1 MVDEVVV
8 VDDGSTDATAAV
20 AAAAGAVV
28 VAASSVLPECGPGTG
43 KGEALWKAL
52 YVATG
57 DVLVF
62 CDADLTDFDPAFV
75 TGLLG
80 PLLLEPF
87 TGAPGVGFV
96 KGHYDR
102 PVGGGRVTELVARP
116 LLGLFF
122 PELLPIRQPLG
133 GEFAARREVL
143 ERVPFVQGYGVDL
156 GLLVDVAARFGP
168 ESIAQIDLGTR
179 THRNRSLDELGHQ
192 ATAVLRVALR
202 RAGVPD
208 RPGWGDADV
217 AERPPID
224 RGRVLPGQALGHD
237 RRHAVH
243 GGAVGGVDA
252 EALDEGRPARRL
264 SGRGGR
270 PVRVDV
276 AGHDQHR
283 HARLR
288 RQGQDAADG
297 LAVERAG
304 VERALAGDD
313 EVGAGDPLGQ
323 PSASAT
329 TSKPGTSSAPA
340 AASPPASPPAAPEP
354 GMSRT
359 STP

>member
-1 MVDEVVV
+1 MPRVPQEPTPRAPTLRVSVCLPARNEEATVGAIVATIVDELIERHHVVDEVVV
-8 VDDGSTDATAAV
+8 IDDGSTDATAAV
-20 AAAAGAVV
+20 AAASGAIA

-75 TGLLG
+75 TGMLG

-102 PVGGGRVTELVARP
+102 PVGGGRVTELMARP

-122 PELLPIRQPLG
+122 PHLLSIRQPLG

-156 GLLVDVAARFGP
+156 GLIVDVAARFGP
-168 ESIAQIDLGTR
+168 GAIAQIDLGTR
-179 THRNRSLDELGHQ
+179 THRNRSLDELGQQ

-208 RPGWGDADV
+208 RPGWGDADL
-217 AERPPID
+217 AERPPMIEVESY
-224 RGRVLPGQALGHD
+224 R
-237 RRHAVH
+237 
-243 GGAVGGVDA
+243 
-252 EALDEGRPARRL
+252 ARR
-264 SGRGGR
+264 
-270 PVRVDV
+270 
-276 AGHDQHR
+276 
-283 HARLR
+283 
-288 RQGQDAADG
+288 
-297 LAVERAG
+297 
-304 VERALAGDD
+304 
-313 EVGAGDPLGQ
+313 
-323 PSASAT
+323 SAT
-329 TSKPGTSSAPA
+329 TAVTQSTVAP
-340 AASPPASPPAAPEP
+340 
-354 GMSRT
+354 
-359 STP
+359 

>member
-1 MVDEVVV
+1 MPRMPQDPTPRVPTLRVSVCLPARNEEATVGAIVSTIVAELVERHHVVDEVVV

-80 PLLLEPF
+80 PLLLDPL
-87 TGAPGVGFV
+87 GSPGVGFV

-122 PELLPIRQPLG
+122 PDLLPIRQPLG

-168 ESIAQIDLGTR
+168 RSIAQIDLGTR
-179 THRNRSLDELGHQ
+179 THRNRSLDDLSHQ

-208 RPGWGDADV
+208 RPGWDDADL
-217 AERPPID
+217 AERPPMIEVESY
-224 RGRVLPGQALGHD
+224 R
-237 RRHAVH
+237 
-243 GGAVGGVDA
+243 
-252 EALDEGRPARRL
+252 ARR
-264 SGRGGR
+264 
-270 PVRVDV
+270 
-276 AGHDQHR
+276 
-283 HARLR
+283 
-288 RQGQDAADG
+288 
-297 LAVERAG
+297 
-304 VERALAGDD
+304 
-313 EVGAGDPLGQ
+313 
-323 PSASAT
+323 SAT
-329 TSKPGTSSAPA
+329 MAVTQSTVAP
-340 AASPPASPPAAPEP
+340 
-354 GMSRT
+354 
-359 STP
+359 

>member
-1 MVDEVVV
+1 MPRMPQEPTLRVPTLRVPTLRVSVCLPARNEEATVGAIVAAIVDELVEHYHVVDEVVV

-28 VAASSVLPECGPGTG
+28 VAASTVLPECGPGTG

-80 PLLLEPF
+80 PLLLEPL
-87 TGAPGVGFV
+87 TGGAGVGFV

-102 PVGGGRVTELVARP
+102 PIGGGRVTELVARP
-116 LLGLFF
+116 LVGLFF
-122 PELLPIRQPLG
+122 PDLLPIRQPLG

-192 ATAVLRVALR
+192 ASAVMRIALR

-208 RPGWGDADV
+208 RPGWAKDDV
-217 AERPPID
+217 AERPPMIEIESY
-224 RGRVLPGQALGHD
+224 R
-237 RRHAVH
+237 
-243 GGAVGGVDA
+243 
-252 EALDEGRPARRL
+252 ARR
-264 SGRGGR
+264 
-270 PVRVDV
+270 
-276 AGHDQHR
+276 
-283 HARLR
+283 
-288 RQGQDAADG
+288 
-297 LAVERAG
+297 
-304 VERALAGDD
+304 
-313 EVGAGDPLGQ
+313 
-323 PSASAT
+323 SAT
-329 TSKPGTSSAPA
+329 IAATQSTVAP
-340 AASPPASPPAAPEP
+340 
-354 GMSRT
+354 
-359 STP
+359 